1 MDFLRRYAAGQ
12 KKEGTNALVFLLM
25 LCLLPVPVRGQS
37 KIFRYSSQPGEIDL
51 RYLQVI
57 GDHGFKPFSPATQGL
72 HDVASAS
79 GLVPCVAVP
88 YGFSK
93 PYPDGSIQITKPVF
107 LFRSGKSNYIL
118 IFLFPLWNLQDS
130 KPIFTRLQRTKGKV
144 TYLQNS
150 RNSHK

>member
-51 RYLQVI
+51 RYLQAI

-118 IFLFPLWNLQDS
+118 IFLFPLRNLQDS
-130 KPIFTRLQRTKGKV
+130 KSIFTEATEDERKRQHFKEEK
-144 TYLQNS
+144 
-150 RNSHK
+150 